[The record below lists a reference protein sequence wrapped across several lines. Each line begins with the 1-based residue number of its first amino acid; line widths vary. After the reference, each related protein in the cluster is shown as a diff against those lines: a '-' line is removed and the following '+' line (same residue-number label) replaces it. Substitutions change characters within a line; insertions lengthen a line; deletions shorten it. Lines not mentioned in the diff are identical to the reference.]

1 MAETGEFE
9 LGAYLRRVGWEG
21 PPRADLET
29 LKGVHLAHVRGIS
42 FENLDA
48 LRRVAPSLELGDLVA
63 KLVQGPR
70 GGYCYEHNT
79 LFAAALEA
87 LGFRVTRLA
96 ARVIVGAD
104 RVESRPRTHMA
115 LLVEVPG
122 EPGPYLA
129 DVGFG
134 AIGALLEPVPLVA
147 GTEFEGA
154 GRRHR
159 LVTVEH
165 PGPLE
170 LWVLQ
175 AYGAE
180 KGGVAS
186 DGPWQAQY
194 AFTLEPFEHVDFEVV
209 NWHIG
214 TNPRSPFTQRLY
226 VQSVSAGRHL
236 LLHGRTLTETR
247 ADGAVR
253 ERELTDEG
261 EARRLL
267 EEEFGIVVPDGT
279 ALFG

>member
-1 MAETGEFE
+1 MVHTGKFD
-9 LGAYLRRVGWEG
+9 LDVYLRKIGWEG
-21 PPRADLET
+21 EPGADPGT
-29 LKGVHLAHVRGIS
+29 LRGVHLAHLRGIP

-48 LRRVAPSLELGDLVA
+48 LRRVAPSLEIGDLVA
-63 KLVQGPR
+63 KLVDGPR

-87 LGFRVTRLA
+87 LGFGVTRLA
-96 ARVIVGAD
+96 ARVVVGAD
-104 RVESRPRTHMA
+104 RIESRPRTHMA

-122 EPGPYLA
+122 QPGPYLA

-175 AYGAE
+175 AYGE
-180 KGGVAS
+180 ERVGVAS

-194 AFTLEPFEHVDFEVV
+194 AFTLEPFEHADFEVV

-226 VQSVSAGRHL
+226 VQSVSAERHL
-236 LLHGRTLTETR
+236 LLHGRVLTETR
-247 ADGAVR
+247 ADGAVS
-253 ERELTDEG
+253 ERELTDES

-267 EEEFGIVVPDGT
+267 EAEFGIVVPDGT

>member
-1 MAETGEFE
+1 
-9 LGAYLRRVGWEG
+9 
-21 PPRADLET
+21 
-29 LKGVHLAHVRGIS
+29 VHLAHLRGIP

-48 LRRVAPSLELGDLVA
+48 LRRRAPSLELGDLTA
-63 KLVQGPR
+63 KLVAGPR

-87 LGFRVTRLA
+87 LGFGVTRLA
-96 ARVIVGAD
+96 ARVVVGAD

-122 EPGPYLA
+122 RPGPYLA

-175 AYGAE
+175 AYGE
-180 KGGVAS
+180 ERGGVAS

-194 AFTLEPFEHVDFEVV
+194 AFTLEPFEHADFEVV

-226 VQSVSAGRHL
+226 VQSVSAERHL
-236 LLHGRTLTETR
+236 LLYGRC
-247 ADGAVR
+247 
-253 ERELTDEG
+253 
-261 EARRLL
+261 
-267 EEEFGIVVPDGT
+267 
-279 ALFG
+279 

>member
-1 MAETGEFE
+1 MVPTGKFD
-9 LGAYLRRVGWEG
+9 LDVYLRKIGWKGE
-21 PPRADLET
+21 PRADLRT
-29 LKGVHLAHVRGIS
+29 LRGVHLAHLRGIP

-48 LRRVAPSLELGDLVA
+48 LRRRAPSLELGDLTA
-63 KLVQGPR
+63 KLVAGPR

-87 LGFRVTRLA
+87 LGFGVTRLA
-96 ARVIVGAD
+96 ARVVVGAD

-122 EPGPYLA
+122 RPGPYLA

-175 AYGAE
+175 AYGEA

-186 DGPWQAQY
+186 EGPWQAQY
-194 AFTLEPFEHVDFEVV
+194 AFTLEPFEHADFEVV

-226 VQSVSAGRHL
+226 VQSVSAERHL
-236 LLHGRTLTETR
+236 LLHGRVLTETR

-253 ERELTDEG
+253 ERELTDED

-279 ALFG
+279 ALLG